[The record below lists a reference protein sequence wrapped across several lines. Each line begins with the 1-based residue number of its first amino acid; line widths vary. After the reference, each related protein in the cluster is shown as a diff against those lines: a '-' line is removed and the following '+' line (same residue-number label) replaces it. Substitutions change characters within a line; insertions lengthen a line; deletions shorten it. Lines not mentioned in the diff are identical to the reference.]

1 MQGVEIGDAVDAE
14 HHRLAI
20 DDELLDPVLER
31 GFHDPGIAVCPVVPV
46 AGDQAHTIAVA
57 LHAQPVT
64 VIFDLVELIG
74 DLGAASG
81 DAELKCL

>member
-14 HHRLAI
+14 DYNLAV

-31 GFHDPGIAVCPVVPV
+31 GFHDPWVSPGPVVPV
-46 AGDQAHTIAVA
+46 ARDQAHTIAVA

-64 VIFDLVELIG
+64 VIFNLVEPVRG
-74 DLGAASG
+74 
-81 DAELKCL
+81 